1 MTTLED
7 FPVEVLLN
15 IFQFLTIK
23 DLIRCS
29 QLSKQIQAI
38 SHDSSLWKKTNLA
51 NFKVSSEILEM
62 ILSVGCEDLNLKKT
76 RLKGQL
82 KLNESTSLKYLDLSR
97 CYNYKLSKPLLAS
110 CFSLQKLSLEK
121 SCLNFDMA
129 KSIGTQNWTTLQS
142 LDLHD
147 SQGLKEDV
155 IQVIVKNCT
164 KLEEFSFSTLFMT
177 CEAIGNSNS

>member
-1 MTTLED
+1 M
-7 FPVEVLLN
+7 
-15 IFQFLTIK
+15 
-23 DLIRCS
+23 CS
-29 QLSKQIQAI
+29 YSFFGKWHESFFELQIIHAMLCLRMLSLFR
-38 SHDSSLWKKTNLA
+38 S
-51 NFKVSSEILEM
+51 
-62 ILSVGCEDLNLKKT
+62 
-76 RLKGQL
+76 QL
-82 KLNESTSLKYLDLSR
+82 KLNNPTSLKYLDLSR